1 MSPRWW
7 RPRRNSPESKQVI
20 PLALVGMSYREAPS
34 AVRAGL
40 VALDSGPEGP
50 AQQLLGAGEITG
62 VVRIESCARVEW
74 LLASPRPSWAAEL
87 FGAALLGA
95 AENPDHLRPRVR
107 HGAAAVG
114 GLLRVAA
121 GLDSVAQGEHA
132 IGNQVLRSFER
143 AHEAGTMCRNLHVAW
158 RGVGELLGRA
168 RRILPQ
174 GRTGGVQALVVQRMP
189 DVPRDQPIAVF
200 GLGEIG
206 RATLRSL
213 ADAGFTAV
221 ESFNRASMRAFEA
234 AVQRAHTVIVASG
247 APQAWL
253 KLPLVDEAGGGRRQ
267 VFDLGSPL
275 QVVEAPGWRVTPLDE
290 LLDGHGAVLPE
301 QEYAALDAE
310 CAASAEKICQTLLAP
325 PPSDTL
331 AAMTAMRT
339 DFMQNKLPGL
349 LEGLPPQRA
358 RKVTSEVNAMLHQF
372 ISAARRES

>member
-1 MSPRWW
+1 M
-7 RPRRNSPESKQVI
+7 I

-34 AVRAGL
+34 AVRAAL
-40 VALDSGPEGP
+40 VGLDSEAGGP
-50 AQQLLGAGEITG
+50 ARQLLDAGEISG

-74 LLASPRPSWAAEL
+74 LLASERPAWAAEL
-87 FGAALLGA
+87 FGAALTGA
-95 AENPDHLRPRVR
+95 AENPDRVRPRVR

-158 RGVGELLGRA
+158 RGVGEMLNRA
-168 RRILPQ
+168 RRVLPQ
-174 GRTGGVQALVVQRMP
+174 GRTGGVQALVVPRLA
-189 DVPRDQPIAVF
+189 DVPRDAPIAVF

-206 RATLRSL
+206 RAMLRAL

-234 AVQRAHTVIVASG
+234 AVARTATVIVASG
-247 APQAWL
+247 APHAWL
-253 KLPLVDEAGGGRRQ
+253 TLPVAVGDRQ
-267 VFDLGSPL
+267 VFDLGSPVQL
-275 QVVEAPGWRVTPLDE
+275 LAAPGWRLTLLDE
-290 LLDGHGAVLPE
+290 LLDGNGAVLPE
-301 QEYAALDAE
+301 PEYAALEAE
-310 CAASAEKICQTLLAP
+310 CASGVERICQTLLQP

-331 AAMTAMRT
+331 AAMTAMRAE
-339 DFMQNKLPGL
+339 FMQNKLPGL

-358 RKVTSEVNAMLHQF
+358 RKVTAEVNSMLHQF
-372 ISAARRES
+372 ISAARRESP

>member
-1 MSPRWW
+1 
-7 RPRRNSPESKQVI
+7 VI

-34 AVRAGL
+34 AVRA
-40 VALDSGPEGP
+40 ALAAFDSDAGGPS
-50 AQQLLGAGEITG
+50 QQLLQAEEISG

-74 LLASPRPSWAAEL
+74 LLASARPSWAAEL
-87 FGAALLGA
+87 FSAALIGA
-95 AENPDHLRPRVR
+95 SDNPDHVRPRVR
-107 HGAAAVG
+107 HGAAAAG

-143 AHEAGTMCRNLHVAW
+143 AHEAGTVCRSLHVAW

-174 GRTGGVQALVVQRMP
+174 GRTGGVQALVVQRLVS
-189 DVPRDQPIAVF
+189 VPRDAPIAVF

-206 RATLRSL
+206 QAMLRAL

-221 ESFNRASMRAFEA
+221 ESFNRASMRAFEG
-234 AVQRAHTVIVASG
+234 AVQRADTLILASG
-247 APQAWL
+247 ASHAWL
-253 KLPLVDEAGGGRRQ
+253 TLPATAPGKQ

-275 QVVEAPGWRVTPLDE
+275 QLVAAPGWAVTVLDE
-290 LLDGHGAVLPE
+290 LLEGNGAVLPE
-301 QEYAALDAE
+301 TEYAALEGE
-310 CAASAEKICQTLLAP
+310 CVAGAEKICQTLLQP

-339 DFMQNKLPGL
+339 EFMQNKLPGL
-349 LEGLPPQRA
+349 LEGMPPQRA
-358 RKVTSEVNAMLHQF
+358 RKLTSEVNAMLHQF
-372 ISAARRES
+372 ISAARREP

>member
-1 MSPRWW
+1 
-7 RPRRNSPESKQVI
+7 
-20 PLALVGMSYREAPS
+20 LALVGMSYREAPS
-34 AVRAGL
+34 AVRAAL
-40 VALDSGPEGP
+40 VAFDSQGDGP
-50 AQQLLGAGEITG
+50 AQQLLDAGEITG

-74 LLASPRPSWAAEL
+74 LLASARPAWAAEL
-87 FGAALLGA
+87 FGAALVGA
-95 AENPDHLRPRVR
+95 AENPDRLRPRVR
-107 HGAAAVG
+107 HGAAAIG

-168 RRILPQ
+168 RRVLPQ
-174 GRTGGVQALVVQRMP
+174 GRTGGVQALVVQRMH
-189 DVPRDQPIAVF
+189 DVPRDAPVAVF

-206 RATLRSL
+206 RAMLRAL

-221 ESFNRASMRAFEA
+221 ESFNRASMRAFEG

-247 APQAWL
+247 APHAWL
-253 KLPLVDEAGGGRRQ
+253 SLPAMAGDTRRR

-275 QVVEAPGWRVTPLDE
+275 QIVGAPGWTLTPLDE
-290 LLDGHGAVLPE
+290 LLDGQGAVLPE
-301 QEYAALDAE
+301 SEYAALDAE
-310 CAASAEKICQTLLAP
+310 CATGAEKICQALLAP

-339 DFMQNKLPGL
+339 EFMQNKLPGL

-358 RKVTSEVNAMLHQF
+358 RKLTSEVNAMLHQF
-372 ISAARRES
+372 IAAARRETP

>member
-1 MSPRWW
+1 
-7 RPRRNSPESKQVI
+7 VI

-40 VALDSGPEGP
+40 VAMDSGTEGP
-50 AQQLLGAGEITG
+50 SRQLLEAGEITG

-74 LLASPRPSWAAEL
+74 LLASARPAWAAEL
-87 FGAALLGA
+87 FGAALIGA

-107 HGAAAVG
+107 HGAAAIG

-189 DVPRDQPIAVF
+189 DVPRDAAVAVF

-206 RATLRSL
+206 RAMLRAL

-221 ESFNRASMRAFEA
+221 ESFNRASMRAFEG

-247 APQAWL
+247 APQPWL
-253 KLPLVDEAGGGRRQ
+253 SLPEGAGRR

-275 QVVEAPGWRVTPLDE
+275 QIIDAPGWKLTALDE

-301 QEYAALDAE
+301 SEYAALDSE
-310 CAASAEKICQTLLAP
+310 CAAGAERICQALLAP

-339 DFMQNKLPGL
+339 EFMQNKLPGL

-358 RKVTSEVNAMLHQF
+358 RKLTSEVNAMLHQF
-372 ISAARRES
+372 IAAARRETP